1 MTKFGGLAWRAKISS
16 PHNCPSI
23 EKRKINNNNKTA
35 DMITPP
41 LSSMFDAEIKTNAT
55 HISTFCIVCL
65 IRIPLLLYS
74 YYTIHFSNKD
84 IGVYYKASKLS
95 RGCVFCSQS
104 FCHFILEYIFFIS
117 MQPPWIELHP
127 FVPLLSN
134 VLYIVVLF

>member
-1 MTKFGGLAWRAKISS
+1 
-16 PHNCPSI
+16 
-23 EKRKINNNNKTA
+23 
-35 DMITPP
+35 MITPP

-95 RGCVFCSQS
+95 KQIQTILGCIVCVYCCSPS
-104 FCHFILEYIFFIS
+104 FPHFVIFHS
-117 MQPPWIELHP
+117 C
-127 FVPLLSN
+127 
-134 VLYIVVLF
+134 